1 MRYLKSCPFLHI
13 LLMLTPLLLISPDS
27 LWAQARP
34 TFLPVPEGVVEL
46 TGFAADG
53 GIVEAKDGSLM
64 LIQGGGLFETGQT
77 APTRRVSTDGGK
89 TWSAPT
95 PLKADMGAGGVIRL
109 QSGALAMY
117 GTKGKLGGSCHFC
130 TSPDDGQTWT
140 APVNIGTYT
149 DWRPM
154 FHSMIQLQSGRIVLV
169 GYWEGLNANPPDAQR
184 YTVTGSG
191 LWRGRWL
198 WMEGHRGVEMGIC
211 IAYYSD
217 DEGKTWSQ
225 CKGGLFGWFDERGV
239 PNGEGGILDVYE
251 PTAAETKD
259 GRVLMFARS
268 KVGRLVQSYSLDRST
283 TWYSILPTE
292 LSSSQSP
299 PMLVRIPSTGDLLC
313 IWNQVSIEEI
323 QRGFLRGR
331 LSVAISKDSG
341 LTWENFKT
349 LERQE
354 GMEDVARIAPEYPIP
369 RVTRAR
375 PGVGQLPDAFA
386 MFSYV
391 NVDIV
396 GDKVFVRYLR
406 TWAAEE
412 KAGGLAPDPNEMQ
425 LLWKQFEQRGAA
437 MTGDHVMRIY
447 PLDWFYN

>member
-1 MRYLKSCPFLHI
+1 MNNLRSCQFLRI
-13 LLMLTPLLLISPDS
+13 MLIVTALLLISPAVR
-27 LWAQARP
+27 WAQAQP

-46 TGFAADG
+46 TGFSTDG
-53 GIVEAKDGSLM
+53 SIVERKDGSLM
-64 LIQGGGLFETGQT
+64 LIQGGGVVESTQV
-77 APTRRVSTDGGK
+77 APTLRVSTDGGK
-89 TWSAPT
+89 TWNDPT
-95 PLKADMGAGGVIRL
+95 PLKAEMGAAGVIRL

-117 GTKGKLGGSCHFC
+117 GFKGKGGPCYFS
-130 TSPDDGQTWT
+130 TSPNDGQTWT
-140 APVNIGTYT
+140 APVDIGAYT
-149 DWRPM
+149 HWRPM
-154 FHSMIQLQSGRIVLV
+154 FHSMIQLKSGRIVLV
-169 GYWEGLNANPPDAQR
+169 GYWEGLNANPPDTQR

-198 WMEGHRGVEMGIC
+198 WMEGHRSVEMGIC

-225 CKGGLFGWFDERGV
+225 CNGGLFGWFDERGV

-251 PTAAETKD
+251 PTAAETED

-268 KVGRLVQSYSLDRST
+268 KVGRLVQSYSPDRGT

-313 IWNQVSIEEI
+313 IWNQVSAEEI

-354 GMEDVARIAPEYPIP
+354 GMENVARIAPEYPIP

-375 PGVGQLPDAFA
+375 PGIGQLPDAFA
-386 MFSYV
+386 MFSYA

-412 KAGGLAPDPNEMQ
+412 KTGSPAPDPNEMQ

-437 MTGDHVMRIY
+437 MTGNHVMRIY
-447 PLDWFYN
+447 PLEWFYK